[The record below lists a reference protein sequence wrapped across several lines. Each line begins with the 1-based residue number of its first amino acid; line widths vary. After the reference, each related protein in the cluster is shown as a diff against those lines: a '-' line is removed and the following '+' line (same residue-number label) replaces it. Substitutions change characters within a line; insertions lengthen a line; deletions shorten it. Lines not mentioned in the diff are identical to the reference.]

1 MQQCNFPRKLLAI
14 HILGLSGLLA
24 MPAQATIITNSL
36 TATASA
42 KAGTNAATVEGP
54 QTDASYVSQYA
65 FNNDGISNT
74 GASAWGN
81 QYGVYRAEAN
91 GNGKFDSNGHFQR
104 ALTLTNNNGIAT
116 DYSVSFF
123 IYYGSMSASSNGATG
138 TGWGSFDLS
147 IKRDANTL
155 FASYAKIESDGTL
168 TQTGTALNGAT
179 QSGSF
184 YSWDG
189 TYVNFNLGTLENN
202 ESLTLNF
209 DLVSTAFG
217 DFGVSSSNECYG
229 GYGSEFATF
238 AVNDGYG
245 GCTGFV
251 SASLGDPVDFD
262 ENNPALYDPNQFPF
276 RTPFNTLVIN
286 ERRIPT
292 NDVPLPGT
300 LALLGIGLAGVGLMR
315 KRRQG

>member
-1 MQQCNFPRKLLAI
+1 MN
-14 HILGLSGLLA
+14 
-24 MPAQATIITNSL
+24 
-36 TATASA
+36 
-42 KAGTNAATVEGP
+42 
-54 QTDASYVSQYA
+54 
-65 FNNDGISNT
+65 
-74 GASAWGN
+74 
-81 QYGVYRAEAN
+81 
-91 GNGKFDSNGHFQR
+91 
-104 ALTLTNNNGIAT
+104 
-116 DYSVSFF
+116 
-123 IYYGSMSASSNGATG
+123 ASSNGATG

>member
-1 MQQCNFPRKLLAI
+1 MQQCSLPRKLLAI

-36 TATASA
+36 TATATA
-42 KAGTNAATVEGP
+42 KAGVNAATVVGP
-54 QTDASYVSQYA
+54 QSDSSYVSQYA
-65 FNNDGISNT
+65 NSNDGVSNT
-74 GASAWGN
+74 GSSAWGN
-81 QYGVYRAEAN
+81 EYGVYRAAAD

-104 ALTLTNNNGIAT
+104 ALTLTNNNGVAT

-123 IYYGSMSASSNGATG
+123 IYYGGMSATSNGATG
-138 TGWGSFDLS
+138 TGFGSFDLS

-155 FASYAKIESDGTL
+155 FASYAKIDSLGNL
-168 TQTGTALNGAT
+168 TQTGTALNGASH
-179 QSGSF
+179 SGSF

-189 TYVNFNLGTLENN
+189 TYVNFSLGTLENN

-229 GYGSEFATF
+229 GYGGYGGDVATF
-238 AVNDGYG
+238 AVANDGYG
-245 GCTGFV
+245 GCTGSV
-251 SASLGDPVDFD
+251 SASLGDPFDFD
-262 ENNPALYDPNQFPF
+262 QNNNPNDPFA
-276 RTPFNTLVIN
+276 FNTLVIN

-300 LALLGIGLAGVGLMR
+300 LALLGIGLAGVGFMQ
-315 KRRQG
+315 KRRQS